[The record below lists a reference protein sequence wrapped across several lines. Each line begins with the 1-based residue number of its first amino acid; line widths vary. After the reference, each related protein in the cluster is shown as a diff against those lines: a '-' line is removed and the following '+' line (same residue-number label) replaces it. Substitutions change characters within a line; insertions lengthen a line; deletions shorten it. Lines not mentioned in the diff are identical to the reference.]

1 MELCEKFGF
10 NDYVYVPYSASLV
23 SRFPVA
29 SKMEKF
35 LEIIINILG
44 GGDANNKIL
53 SMNNNSEM
61 HFLQIIKHLI
71 HELVIPPLNQRILF
85 YLPFTSTPFEQCGLS
100 LFNNPPE
107 INYET
112 KFLLE
117 IFSIENILLI
127 HNIMLLEQRII
138 FIGEEQTLISEVI
151 ESFINLLYPFKWWYS
166 YIPVLPESFLEY
178 IRALSPYLMG
188 LEEGLLDL
196 ASSFIYEEEGI
207 YLVYIDKNYIDNSS
221 NKKKKKMNKKS
232 LM

>member
-1 MELCEKFGF
+1 
-10 NDYVYVPYSASLV
+10 
-23 SRFPVA
+23 
-29 SKMEKF
+29 
-35 LEIIINILG
+35 
-44 GGDANNKIL
+44 
-53 SMNNNSEM
+53 
-61 HFLQIIKHLI
+61 
-71 HELVIPPLNQRILF
+71 
-85 YLPFTSTPFEQCGLS
+85 
-100 LFNNPPE
+100 
-107 INYET
+107 
-112 KFLLE
+112 
-117 IFSIENILLI
+117 
-127 HNIMLLEQRII
+127 MLLEQRII

-151 ESFINLLYPFKWWYS
+151 DSFINLLYPFKWWYS